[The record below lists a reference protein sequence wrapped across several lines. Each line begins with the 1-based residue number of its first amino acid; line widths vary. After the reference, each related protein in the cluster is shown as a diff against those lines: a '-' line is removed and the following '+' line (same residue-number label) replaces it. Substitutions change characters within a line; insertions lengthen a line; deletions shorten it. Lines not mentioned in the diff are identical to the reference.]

1 MFSIIVA
8 HNQDNII
15 GKNNKL
21 PWYIPDDLKRFK
33 ELTIDK
39 KIIMGR
45 KTFESVPKVLPK
57 RKHLVLTTN
66 KNFLYIDENVEI
78 ITDFKKL
85 IKEYENSKEEV
96 FIIGGGEIYN
106 LFLPY
111 SKKLYITEVNF
122 KIDGDTSFP
131 EFDKSKWSLDFQ
143 SEIFKYENIEYCYKN
158 YLRK

>member
-8 HNQDNII
+8 YNQDNII

-33 ELTIDK
+33 ELTTDK

-45 KTFESVPKVLPK
+45 KTFESLPKVLPK

-66 KNFLYIDENVEI
+66 KNFSYVDENVEI

-85 IKEYENSKEEV
+85 IEEYKNSKEEV
-96 FIIGGGEIYN
+96 FVIGGGEIYK

-122 KIDGDTSFP
+122 KIDGDATFP
-131 EFDKSKWSLDFQ
+131 EFDASEWNLDFQ
-143 SEIFKYENIEYCYKN
+143 SKTLKYENIEFCYKN
-158 YLRK
+158 YSRN